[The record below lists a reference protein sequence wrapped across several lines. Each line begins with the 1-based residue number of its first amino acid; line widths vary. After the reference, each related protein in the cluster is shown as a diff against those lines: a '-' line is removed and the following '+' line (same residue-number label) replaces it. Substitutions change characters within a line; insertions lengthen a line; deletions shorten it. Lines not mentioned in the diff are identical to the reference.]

1 MERFLKP
8 DAPTVVSVYAPI
20 TFPPTGVLLFKQKND
35 GTVNCSVFS
44 FSCLFL
50 NFCCYVLMF
59 IRSTWANSVLVLCC
73 HCFPQGIQD
82 LVATGSLLSCDPRRV
97 TLKRIVLSGHPLKIN
112 QRSAVVRYMFF
123 NRGERMFTNFLF
135 KLFHQNV
142 AKRLT
147 SVWLWASWFTL
158 LFVSFYDRWY
168 LVVQASGAAH
178 KVGSKRPH

>member
-1 MERFLKP
+1 M
-8 DAPTVVSVYAPI
+8 
-20 TFPPTGVLLFKQKND
+20 PPPWCLCTLQSPSPLQESCSLNKRMMVRWTALCLVLA
-35 GTVNCSVFS
+35 VF
-44 FSCLFL
+44 FL